1 MLARHEVGLR
11 IFTSNRLETLAEK
24 LSEVLKGPLSSPLDK
39 EVIIVQSRG
48 MERWISMRLA
58 HHLGISANISFAFPK
73 AFVSRV
79 MSAVMPEFHGNQ
91 ATEPDTMTWKILG
104 LLPSFVKSPGFEAID
119 VYLGGS
125 GIVEEEKAS
134 QFNLKLFQLAERIA
148 HVFDQYLIFRPEM
161 VMSWEAGKTGEID
174 EKWQAELWRAL
185 MKGDCFYHPARLR
198 DNFLTKMQYQ
208 RIAINNLPERIS
220 VFGISSLPR
229 FHLDIIHALASSME
243 VNFFLMSPSQEFWL
257 DIRSDREMRRE
268 LLRVREKTG
277 WKTPTEEALYL
288 ERGNSLLSSLGSLG
302 REFFGCMSD
311 FQAEF
316 YDFFEDGGEKN
327 ILSAVQ
333 SDILNLW
340 DRGRADDDPPL
351 SISDDD
357 SSIRI
362 HSCHSKMREVEVLY
376 DNVLAI
382 LEEDPSLMPK
392 DILVMTPDIEAY
404 APFIQAV
411 FDIPEMRESGER
423 QRIPFSIADISVK
436 TEVEIT
442 DTFFE
447 ILDLYGSRFEVSR
460 IISILES
467 AYVSRKFDFSEKD
480 VAVIRCWVADA
491 RIYWGLDENNRRR
504 MGLPGISENTWK
516 AGLERLLLGYAM
528 PQKDD
533 RLFEGVMPYD
543 NIEGGE
549 AAALG
554 RFLTFADELFRQAS
568 DLGRLMTISDWS
580 RTLIGILDKFFR
592 IDDDMESERGLH
604 VFRQKLRA
612 LEGMQVNAGFC
623 EAVGIDV
630 IKYYLRHVLAEEMLG
645 SGFLTGGITFCAILP
660 MRSIPF
666 KVICL
671 LGMNNNSFPRQSRS
685 LGFDLML
692 KSPRP
697 GDPSRRNDDRYLF
710 LEAILSARE
719 RLYISYIGQSIEDN
733 SLLPP
738 SVLVSELLDYIKQG
752 FEICGKDIS
761 EHVVM
766 KHRLQA
772 FNPQYFRGD
781 SRLFSYSEEDCRGAR
796 SLVSPS
802 ASPSVFIDGVLSEP
816 GDEWKTVDLNDLMSF
831 FRNPARFVLQR
842 RLCVTLE
849 DEAEQLREQELFDL
863 TGLEKYALEQTLVEK
878 ALAGWNLEDYFAVA
892 KASGQLP
899 YGTVGSNRYGSLA
912 QDVEAFAE
920 GIRPYIITERL
931 SPLDINMEISGFMLT
946 GRIDSIHAGGVTHF
960 RYARLRAS
968 DFLQAWLRQL
978 VLNAVG
984 KDGYPRRSY
993 LFGSAGA
1000 WEYTPVDEAAEILER
1015 LLKAYRMGLSKPLKF
1030 FPDSSWAY
1038 AQAVLIKGKSKER
1051 GAEEARKI
1059 WEGSD
1064 FGERPGECEDPYF
1077 SLCFRNVVPLDIEF
1091 QGIAE
1096 EIFAPLFAH
1105 QKDLQ
1110 P

>member
-1 MLARHEVGLR
+1 
-11 IFTSNRLETLAEK
+11 
-24 LSEVLKGPLSSPLDK
+24 
-39 EVIIVQSRG
+39 
-48 MERWISMRLA
+48 
-58 HHLGISANISFAFPK
+58 
-73 AFVSRV
+73 
-79 MSAVMPEFHGNQ
+79 
-91 ATEPDTMTWKILG
+91 
-104 LLPSFVKSPGFEAID
+104 
-119 VYLGGS
+119 
-125 GIVEEEKAS
+125 
-134 QFNLKLFQLAERIA
+134 
-148 HVFDQYLIFRPEM
+148 
-161 VMSWEAGKTGEID
+161 
-174 EKWQAELWRAL
+174 

-198 DNFLTKMQYQ
+198 DIFLKKMQYQ
-208 RIAINNLPERIS
+208 HLDINNLPERIS

-229 FHLDIIHALASSME
+229 FHLDIIYALASSLE
-243 VNFFLMSPSQEFWL
+243 VNLFLMSPSQEFWL

-288 ERGNSLLSSLGSLG
+288 ERGNSLLSSLSSLG
-302 REFFGCMSD
+302 REFFGSMSD

-316 YDFFEDGGEKN
+316 YDSFVDSGEKN

-333 SDILNLW
+333 SDILNLR
-340 DRGRADDDPPL
+340 DRGRVDDEPPL

-357 SSIRI
+357 SSIQI

-376 DNVLAI
+376 DNVLAMF
-382 LEEDPSLMPK
+382 EEDASLMPK
-392 DILVMTPDIEAY
+392 DILVMTPDIESY
-404 APFIQAV
+404 APFINAV
-411 FDIPEMRESGER
+411 FDIPEMRGSGER

-480 VAVIRCWVADA
+480 VALIRWWVADA
-491 RIYWGLDENNRRR
+491 RIYWGLDENHRLR

-533 RLFEGVMPYD
+533 KLFEGVLPYD

-549 AAALG
+549 AAVLG
-554 RFLTFADELFRQAS
+554 RLLTFTDELFRQAR

-580 RTLIGILDKFFR
+580 RILIGMLDKFFQV
-592 IDDDMESERGLH
+592 DDDMESERGFH
-604 VFRQKLRA
+604 VFRRKLRD

-645 SGFLTGGITFCAILP
+645 SGFLTGGMTFCAMLP

-761 EHVVM
+761 LHIVT

-796 SLVSPS
+796 SLVSPGP
-802 ASPSVFIDGVLSEP
+802 SPVFIDGVLSEP
-816 GDEWKTVDLNDLMSF
+816 GDEWKTIDLKDLMSF
-831 FRNPARFVLQR
+831 FRNPARFILQR
-842 RLCVTLE
+842 RLSVMLE

-863 TGLEKYALEQTLVEK
+863 TGLEKYALEQTLVKK
-878 ALAGWNLEDYFAVA
+878 ALAGGSLDEYFAVA

-899 YGTVGSNRYGSLA
+899 YGTVGSYRYGSLA
-912 QDVEAFAE
+912 QDVDIFAE
-920 GIRPYIITERL
+920 SIRPYIITERL
-931 SPLDINMEISGFMLT
+931 SPLDIKMDISGFMLT
-946 GRIDSIHAGGVTHF
+946 GRIDSIHACGVMHF
-960 RYARLRAS
+960 RYARLKAR
-968 DFLQAWLRQL
+968 DFLQVWLRQL
-978 VLNAVG
+978 VLNIVG
-984 KDGYPRRSY
+984 KEGYPRRSY

-1000 WEYTPVDEAAEILER
+1000 WEYTPVDEAEEILER
-1015 LLKAYRMGLSKPLKF
+1015 LLKTYWMGLSKALKF

-1038 AQAVLIKGKSKER
+1038 TQAVLIKGKSKDR

-1059 WEGSD
+1059 WERSD

-1077 SLCFRNVVPLDIEF
+1077 SLCFRNVDPLDAEF

-1105 QKDLQ
+1105 QIDL
-1110 P
+1110 

>member
-1 MLARHEVGLR
+1 MGLR
-11 IFTSNRLETLAEK
+11 LFTSNRLETLAEN
-24 LSEVLKGPLSSPLDK
+24 LSEVLKAPLSSPLDK

-48 MERWISMRLA
+48 MERWVSMRLA

-73 AFVSRV
+73 AFVARV
-79 MSAVMPEFHGNQ
+79 MSAVMPEFQQNQ
-91 ATEPDTMTWKILG
+91 ATDPDTMAWKIMG
-104 LLPSFVKSPGFEAID
+104 LLPSFVKSPGFETID
-119 VYLGGS
+119 VYLSGS
-125 GIVEEEKAS
+125 DAADEGRGLP
-134 QFNLKLFQLAERIA
+134 FNLKLFQLAERIA

-161 VMSWEAGKTGEID
+161 VMSWEAGGTGEKD
-174 EKWQAELWRAL
+174 EKWQAEVWRAL
-185 MKGDCFYHPARLR
+185 MKGDYFYHPARLR
-198 DNFLTKMQYQ
+198 DDFLKKMQYQ
-208 RIAINNLPERIS
+208 SIDVDLLPERIS

-229 FHLDIIHALASSME
+229 FHLEIIHALASSIE

-268 LLRVREKTG
+268 LSRVREKTG
-277 WKTPTEEALYL
+277 RKSPTEEALYL

-311 FQAEF
+311 FQAEY
-316 YDFFEDGGEKN
+316 YDSFEDGGERN
-327 ILSAVQ
+327 VLSAVQ
-333 SDILNLW
+333 SDMLNLR
-340 DRGRADDDPPL
+340 DRGRKEDDPQL
-351 SISDDD
+351 SISHDD
-357 SSIRI
+357 SSIQI
-362 HSCHSKMREVEVLY
+362 HSCHSKMREVEILY
-376 DNVLAI
+376 DNVLAMF
-382 LEEDPSLMPK
+382 EEDPSLMPK

-411 FDIPEMRESGER
+411 FDIPESRESSER

-447 ILDLYGSRFEVSR
+447 ILDLFGSRFEVSR

-467 AYVSRKFDFSEKD
+467 TYVGRKFDLSEKD
-480 VAVIRCWVADA
+480 VAVIRWWVGDT
-491 RIYWGLDENNRRR
+491 RIYWGIDGENRRHI
-504 MGLPGISENTWK
+504 GLPSFSENTWK

-533 RLFEGVMPYD
+533 RLFEGVLPYD

-554 RFLTFADELFRQAS
+554 RFLTFIDELFRQAN
-568 DLGRLMTISDWS
+568 DLGRLMTIDDWS
-580 RTLIGILDKFFR
+580 RTLIGILDKFFQV
-592 IDDDMESERGLH
+592 DDDMESEKGLH
-604 VFRQKLRA
+604 VFRQKLRG
-612 LEGMQVNAGFC
+612 LEGMQVNAGFRG
-623 EAVGIDV
+623 AVGIDV

-645 SGFLTGGITFCAILP
+645 SGFLTGGMTFCAMLP

-733 SLLPP
+733 SLIPP

-752 FEICGKDIS
+752 FEISGKDIFP
-761 EHVVM
+761 HVVT

-781 SRLFSYSEEDCRGAR
+781 SRLFSYSEEDCRGAS
-796 SLVSPS
+796 SLLNPS
-802 ASPSVFIDGVLSEP
+802 ASPSVFLDGVLYEP

-831 FRNPARFVLQR
+831 FRNPARFILQR

-863 TGLEKYALEQTLVEK
+863 TGLAKYSLEQTLVEK
-878 ALAGWNLEDYFAVA
+878 ALAGWNLDDYFAVA

-899 YGTVGSNRYGSLA
+899 YGTVGSYRYGSLA
-912 QDVEAFAE
+912 QDVDVFAE
-920 GIRPYIITERL
+920 SIRPYIIKERL

-960 RYARLRAS
+960 RYARLKAM

-984 KDGYPRRSY
+984 KDGYPRQSY

-1000 WEYTPVDEAAEILER
+1000 WEYTPVDEPEEILAR
-1015 LLKAYRMGLSKPLKF
+1015 LLKIYRMGLSKPLKF

-1038 AQAVLIKGKSKER
+1038 AQAVLIKGKSKDR

-1059 WEGSD
+1059 WERSD

-1077 SLCFRNVVPLDIEF
+1077 GLCFRNVDPLDIEF

-1105 QKDLQ
+1105 QIDLQ